1 MLDFLWHP
9 ARQELCRPADLSCES
24 REVAQKMT
32 ENLEEEAG
40 GAPVDIQQAEE
51 KAASDVVTQREEALA
66 KQLEEMRR
74 RKRKLVDPL
83 QYEMSSQAEDLTGYV
98 PSFGWEM
105 APPSAGQV
113 KTLEKLGILPDAVE
127 NAGKASLLLD
137 RLEKRRELGL
147 TTPKQIRRLEMY
159 GFKNVGTWTFEQANQ
174 MIARIAATGWK
185 RVPPNIDPA
194 TYQPE

>member
-1 MLDFLWHP
+1 
-9 ARQELCRPADLSCES
+9 
-24 REVAQKMT
+24 MT

-40 GAPVDIQQAEE
+40 GAPVDIQQAEK
-51 KAASDVVTQREEALA
+51 KAASDVVAQREEALA

-83 QYEMSSQAEDLTGYV
+83 QYEMSIQAEDLTGYV

-147 TTPKQIRRLEMY
+147 TTPKQIRFLEGR
-159 GFKNVGTWTFEQANQ
+159 GFAHVGTWQFEQAKKL
-174 MIARIAATGWK
+174 IDRIAASGW
-185 RVPPNIDPA
+185 RLPPNIDPA

>member
-1 MLDFLWHP
+1 
-9 ARQELCRPADLSCES
+9 
-24 REVAQKMT
+24 
-32 ENLEEEAG
+32 
-40 GAPVDIQQAEE
+40 
-51 KAASDVVTQREEALA
+51 
-66 KQLEEMRR
+66 
-74 RKRKLVDPL
+74 
-83 QYEMSSQAEDLTGYV
+83 
-98 PSFGWEM
+98 M